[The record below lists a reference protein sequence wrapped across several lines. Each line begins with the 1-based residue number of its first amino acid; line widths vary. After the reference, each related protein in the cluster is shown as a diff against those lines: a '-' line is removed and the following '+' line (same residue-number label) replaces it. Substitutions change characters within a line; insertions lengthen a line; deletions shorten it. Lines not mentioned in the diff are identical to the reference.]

1 MKMKHSQ
8 SSLLVRLESDN
19 RVIKA
24 VEVNEKWNPV
34 TIGRAP
40 DNDWVVND
48 PSVDLCHARIE
59 QKRNKLILTDL
70 GKSGIFLLEKKI
82 EGHTVMHPGSIYRI
96 GRGKTRVSIEKIV
109 SKKTR
114 KQEQFHR
121 LEQLTG
127 EGKGKIYL
135 IQKKPDTNFLIVG
148 SGEKADIQISES
160 WISREHALLE
170 IRDDGCYISDG
181 NKAGEP
187 SRNGTKVAGEPV
199 PVRKDKQPVRQL
211 QDGQIISLAHVDL
224 RFWDKDAVH
233 VRSHFFL
240 RLAIVLMTIAIVLG
254 GYFTV
259 YSVKDT
265 ASGQLKKAKE
275 LAAAGNFAG
284 ARDCIQMSYDARGA
298 DDVVSQRQELIRK
311 LEIWEKT
318 ANQWGEIRNLL
329 LQEGGQNWRKIN
341 SQFASLIYSDNE
353 NWKWNTTT
361 ALQEMKIAQ
370 SAQNLIAAMLTAEEF
385 IRTSNKDFGYLNRV
399 VADLSSCYAAAQ
411 REQKTFPS
419 LMSVSDQLLK
429 ECSLLQNDYKSVTE
443 IMDSFNTVDES
454 MNAYKTILSIRSK
467 SAGHAAERTAQK
479 LPASSAIVQY
489 CDDMLIPLELMSR
502 TEAALRQNYETIA
515 SMEFNKFVETLTLP
529 TPQQFMVS
537 KKLAD
542 RCTEMQETLKR
553 QQLIVRQLSSFQTR
567 FKTEGFSADEVPPI
581 LRRLFDEDN
590 LEKVLSCDCL
600 NFKQPGFQDKEAT
613 SVYDSIVGVQVF
625 YDYLSNLDGMFDT
638 SMFDERFRPVLF
650 QSTETFDQ
658 LNTFLDFCYARNNSA
673 LAGDMEKIRGVAS
686 DNLLMRYVANA
697 EDIMDKKKN
706 LVRKLLQTA
715 LSLPDKRRGII
726 AGGMVC
732 WLKDKSTIFVPDDFK
747 EQVSTS
753 VRNLHRELVNMQER
767 SNANETTP
775 EARKALEA
783 ALLERGIPGDFLLR
797 QPWSDKFNGQ

>member
-1 MKMKHSQ
+1 M
-8 SSLLVRLESDN
+8 LVRLESDN
-19 RVIKA
+19 VVKT
-24 VEVNEKWNPV
+24 VDVDEKWKTV
-34 TIGRAP
+34 MIGRARE
-40 DNDWVVND
+40 NDWVVND
-48 PSVDLCHARIE
+48 PLVDQWHAKIE
-59 QKRNKLILTDL
+59 LRRNKLVLTDL

-109 SKKTR
+109 HRETR
-114 KQEQFHR
+114 KQEQFHH
-121 LEQLTG
+121 LEQITG
-127 EGKGKIYL
+127 EAKGKIYL
-135 IQKKPDTNFLIVG
+135 IKKKPDSNFLIVG
-148 SGEKADIQISES
+148 SGEHADIRISES

-170 IRDDGCYISDG
+170 IRDEGCYISDG
-181 NKAGEP
+181 NQAGEP

-199 PVRKDKQPVRQL
+199 SVRKGKQLGRQL

-254 GYFTV
+254 GYFTISSMRKSTGV
-259 YSVKDT
+259 HLKD
-265 ASGQLKKAKE
+265 AE
-275 LAAAGNFAG
+275 RYAAAGNFAS
-284 ARDCIQMSYDARGA
+284 AWDSIQMSLDARGA
-298 DDVVSQRQELIRK
+298 DDFVSQRKELIRK
-311 LEIWEKT
+311 LEMWEKT
-318 ANQWGEIRNLL
+318 AKQWSEIRNML
-329 LQEGGQNWRKIN
+329 LQESGQNWRKIN
-341 SQFASLIYSDNE
+341 TMFASLIYSDNE

-361 ALQEMKIAQ
+361 AIQEMKIAQ

-385 IRTSNKDFGYLNRV
+385 IRSSNKDFGYLNRI

-411 REQKTFPS
+411 KEPKTFPA

-443 IMDSFNTVDES
+443 IMDSFNTMDDS

-467 SAGHAAERTAQK
+467 SAGHAAERTQQK
-479 LPASSAIVQY
+479 LSASSAIVQY

-502 TEAALRQNYETIA
+502 TEVVLRQNYEAIA
-515 SMEFNKFVETLTLP
+515 SMEFDKFAEKLTLP

-553 QQLIVRQLSSFQTR
+553 QQLIVRQLASFQSR
-567 FKTEGFSADEVPPI
+567 FETDGFSADEIPPI
-581 LRRLFDEDN
+581 LLRLFSEDN

-613 SVYDSIVGVQVF
+613 SVYDAIVGVQVF

-650 QSTETFDQ
+650 KSTELFDQ

-673 LAGDMEKIRGVAS
+673 LAGDMEKIRGISS
-686 DNLLMRYVANA
+686 DNQLMRYVANA
-697 EDIMDKKKN
+697 EDIMEKKKK

-715 LSLPDKRRGII
+715 LSQPDNRKGII

-732 WLKDKSTIFVPDDFK
+732 WLKDKSTIFVPDDIK
-747 EQVSTS
+747 EQVSEN
-753 VRNLHRELVNMQER
+753 VRNLHRELVKMQER

-775 EARKALEA
+775 EARKKLEA
-783 ALLERGIPGDFLLR
+783 TLLEQGIPGDFLLR
-797 QPWSDKFNGQ
+797 QPWSDKFNAQ